1 MNYLNK
7 SAPLDLRGAEMHAYL
22 FSALINI
29 LENLKKGW
37 DDHLQSLKTIFAD
50 FFTFL

>member
-1 MNYLNK
+1 MNGPNK
-7 SAPLDLRGAEMHAYL
+7 SVLVDCRGAEMNANL

-37 DDHLQSLKTIFAD
+37 DDHLLSLKTIFPVI
-50 FFTFL
+50 FKFM